1 MTSNPFDWESNPAKE
16 KLLAFSHHM
25 GWPMIKDKGNWWDG
39 VSIIRLLS
47 AFSSIGRNQTLLFW
61 ALLLLFS
68 CWLLTSHYSLI

>member
-1 MTSNPFDWESNPAKE
+1 MTSNPFDCESNAPKE

-25 GWPMIKDKGNWWDG
+25 GWPMIKDKGNRWDG
-39 VSIIRLLS
+39 VSIIHLLS

-68 CWLLTSHYSLI
+68 CWLLTGHYSLI

>member
-1 MTSNPFDWESNPAKE
+1 MTSNPFDWESNLAKE

-47 AFSSIGRNQTLLFW
+47 AFSFIGRNQTLLF
-61 ALLLLFS
+61 
-68 CWLLTSHYSLI
+68 